1 MTQVVLRLDL
11 LMDPR
16 FFGAVSCELLRANRA
31 SDSASEFASP
41 SQCEHL
47 RNRRVPM
54 ADDPG
59 PRTARLKVKVVP
71 GSSRNEIVGWLG
83 EALKIKVTA
92 PPERGKA
99 NKAVVE
105 LLAAALGIATDDV
118 IVVSGHASPSKIV
131 AVSGMDDE
139 TIKKGFG

>member
-1 MTQVVLRLDL
+1 M
-11 LMDPR
+11 
-16 FFGAVSCELLRANRA
+16 
-31 SDSASEFASP
+31 
-41 SQCEHL
+41 
-47 RNRRVPM
+47 
-54 ADDPG
+54 
-59 PRTARLKVKVVP
+59 P

-118 IVVSGHASPSKIV
+118 IVVSGHSSPAKVV
-131 AVSGMDDE
+131 AVSGMDEDR
-139 TIKKGFG
+139 IKTALGWPT